1 MNFRAFYFLLIV
13 AVALSGCNSGSN
25 SCADEEDRYEIEL
38 WSVNLSSGEVQSE
51 YTGWEDSEI
60 SLNYLLFGITPDN
73 SNLFYVDDLTFSA
86 VKKID
91 LTTKTDSSIGVTSR
105 DWRVALS
112 PDGQTLV
119 YQDSDKEGKI
129 GYSTS
134 LGENK
139 STFPF
144 NPSFQSTWSPVWLG
158 DSQRVLFTAYG
169 DINSGSGLFI
179 YDFGDQSVTQ
189 QTTYTPRWRGSDI
202 SPDGTNLVFI
212 KDSTDFNGDRFTSLY
227 LKNTTTNDST
237 WIGLAD
243 RPVKVSSDGKY
254 VSYMSGP
261 QLIMFDVEEHK
272 KILLTDDLTND
283 TSIRF
288 SNAGDLYIF
297 ESDEGLVLVD
307 LESMD
312 QMVLVPAG
320 SVSEDA
326 RANDTVVL
334 NTPVFSTDDST
345 VFFLVSRHILASN
358 CN

>member
-1 MNFRAFYFLLIV
+1 MNIRVFSFIV
-13 AVALSGCNSGSN
+13 VVAMVGCTPNSN
-25 SCADEEDRYEIEL
+25 NCADEGDRYEIEI
-38 WSVNLSSGEVQSE
+38 WSATISTKQIQAE
-51 YTGWEDSEI
+51 YSGWEDSDI

-73 SNLFYVDDLTFSA
+73 SNLYYVDDLTFSA
-86 VKKID
+86 VNKVN

-134 LGENK
+134 LGQNK

-144 NPSFQSTWSPVWLG
+144 TPNFQSTWSPVWLG

-179 YDFGDQSVTQ
+179 YNFSDQSLSH
-189 QTTYTPRWRGSDI
+189 QTSYTPRWRGSDI
-202 SPDGTNLVFI
+202 SPDGIHLVFI

-243 RPVKVSSDGKY
+243 RPVKVSGNGKF

-261 QLIMFDVEEHK
+261 QLIIFDVEKHQK
-272 KILLTDDLTND
+272 TILSNSLSND

-288 SNAGDLYIF
+288 SNAGDLFLF
-297 ESDEGLVLVD
+297 ESEEGLVLVE
-307 LESMD
+307 LETMNKTT
-312 QMVLVPAG
+312 LVPVG
-320 SVSEDA
+320 TVSGEA
-326 RANDTVVL
+326 RSNDEIVI
-334 NTPVFSTDDST
+334 NTPIFSSDDSI
-345 VFFLVSRHILASN
+345 VYFLVSRHILASG

>member
-1 MNFRAFYFLLIV
+1 MNFRVFYFFIIA
-13 AVALSGCNSGSN
+13 AVVSIGCKSNSN
-25 SCADEEDRYEIEL
+25 SCSNEEDRYESEL
-38 WSVNLSSGEVQSE
+38 WSVALSNGLVQSE
-51 YTGWEDSEI
+51 YTGWKDSDI
-60 SLNYLLFGITPDN
+60 SLNYLLFGLTPDN
-73 SNLFYVDDLTFSA
+73 PDLYYVDDLTFSA
-86 VKKID
+86 VKKIN
-91 LTTKTDSSIGVTSR
+91 LTTKTDSSIGITSR

-179 YDFGDQSVTQ
+179 YDFGDQSLSH
-189 QTTYTPRWRGSDI
+189 QTGYTPRWRGSDI
-202 SPDGTNLVFI
+202 SPDGTHLVFI

-227 LKNTTTNDST
+227 LKDTTTSDST

-243 RPVKVSSDGKY
+243 RPVKVSSNGKF
-254 VSYMSGP
+254 VSYMSGS
-261 QLIMFDVEEHK
+261 QLIIFDVEEHK
-272 KILLTDDLTND
+272 KTILTNNLNND
-283 TSIRF
+283 TSIHF
-288 SNAGDLYIF
+288 SNAGDLFIF
-297 ESDEGLVLVD
+297 ENEEGLILVE
-307 LESMD
+307 LENMD
-312 QMVLVPAG
+312 QTVLVPSG
-320 SVSEDA
+320 SVSGDA
-326 RANDTVVL
+326 RANDTIVL

-345 VFFLVSRHILASN
+345 VYFLVSRHILASN